1 MSVPEM
7 RITRPEAGPQ
17 LRLAALW
24 WSIGWAVVVFTAI
37 ACLEPARY
45 VPNVH
50 LWDKL
55 EHALAF
61 FGMTLWFGGL
71 ARRSRYPLIA
81 FLLVL
86 FGGAI
91 EVAQGAMQL
100 GRDED
105 FIDLVADSVGI
116 SVALAAL
123 YLGLGAWACW
133 IERLIWPFRERS

>member
-7 RITRPEAGPQ
+7 RIARPEAGPQ
-17 LRLAALW
+17 LRLAGLW
-24 WSIGWAVVVFTAI
+24 WSIGWAIVAYIGVS
-37 ACLEPARY
+37 CLEPARY
-45 VPNVH
+45 VPNLH

-71 ARRSRYPLIA
+71 ARRSRYPAIA
-81 FLLVL
+81 FLLVV
-86 FGGAI
+86 FGGGI

-105 FIDLVADSVGI
+105 LMDLVADSVGI
-116 SVALAAL
+116 SVALASL

-133 IERLIWPFRERS
+133 IERLIWPSRERS